1 MVKIPSLKS
10 MSASYIAYHKSL
22 IKNYKFMEKI
32 KMGFSIFL
40 FLLAIWAYGYFVNV
54 ASTKWYFIRVENEK
68 LSEVKFQNEIV
79 NIDTKKMEG
88 EILNNILPAN
98 LDTDNLTW
106 KVLVLRQNMKEVAY
120 NK

>member
-22 IKNYKFMEKI
+22 IRNYKFIEKI

-68 LSEVKFQNEIV
+68 LSEIKFQNEIV
-79 NIDTKKMEG
+79 QIDTKKIEW

-98 LDTDNLTW
+98 LDNNDLTW
-106 KVLVLRQNMKEVAY
+106 KVLVIRENMKEVVY
-120 NK
+120 NR

>member
-10 MSASYIAYHKSL
+10 MTTNYISYHKSL
-22 IKNYKFMEKI
+22 IKNYKFMEKV
-32 KMGFSIFL
+32 KMVFSIFL
-40 FLLAIWAYGYFVNV
+40 FLLSIWTYWYFVNV
-54 ASTKWYFIRVENEK
+54 SSTKWYFIRVENEK

-79 NIDTKKMEG
+79 NIDTKKIEW

-106 KVLVLRQNMKEVAY
+106 KVLVIRQNMKEVAY

>member
-40 FLLAIWAYGYFVNV
+40 FLLAVGAY
-54 ASTKWYFIRVENEK
+54 
-68 LSEVKFQNEIV
+68 
-79 NIDTKKMEG
+79 
-88 EILNNILPAN
+88 
-98 LDTDNLTW
+98 
-106 KVLVLRQNMKEVAY
+106 
-120 NK
+120 